1 MYEETIKVLRKR
13 LDKVSQILSRDI
25 PQIEGSIQCYL
36 GNNPVKY
43 YRKTA
48 AGIEYLGRGKENEI
62 RLLAQKRYEQRLHKL
77 AQKEKRVLETAIA
90 LLGKARPFESVGAE
104 MSEGIMR
111 FVIPHGGTD
120 EDFVKSWLGVRYNR
134 KPVGREA
141 VVTAR
146 GESVRSKSEAIIA
159 DRLLRAG
166 VPYRYEFPVNLG
178 KDGLYHPDFMVLNRR
193 TRQEFFWEHFGMLD
207 NPGYAYTNIR
217 KLRIYAAHGLYP
229 GVNLILTAEAEG
241 QVLDTQ
247 EVEALIRQY
256 LL

>member
-1 MYEETIKVLRKR
+1 MYEETIKALQRR
-13 LDKVSQILSRDI
+13 LAKVSEVLSRPVPDT
-25 PQIEGSIQCYL
+25 EGRLLCRLSR
-36 GNNPVKY
+36 NPVMY

-62 RLLAQKRYEQRLHKL
+62 RLLAQKRYEQRLHTL
-77 AQKEKRVLETAIA
+77 ALKEKRALETAIA
-90 LLGKARPFESVGAE
+90 FESVGAE